1 MKHTL
6 EEARQAIALAERLQ
20 PYPLIGGTL
29 AAIACRWVDDG
40 AEVDPRV
47 LLFAADEY
55 DPTPNEPGDGPTPL
69 GDYAYW
75 KRKYRE
81 MLSRQEM
88 AKWH

>member
-55 DPTPNEPGDGPTPL
+55 GPTPL

-75 KRKYRE
+75 KRKYHE